1 MDIKKNNYTFAI
13 AFRNESMYLIT
24 SYHGEMV
31 EWSITTVLKTV
42 VPRGTGGS
50 NPSLSASK
58 GVNQQVMRFTPF
70 STPKNI
76 AFRIFFETN
85 LSEKVCKAHIC
96 IS

>member
-13 AFRNESMYLIT
+13 AFRNESWYSII

-50 NPSLSASK
+50 NPSLSANK

-70 STPKNI
+70 STP
-76 AFRIFFETN
+76 EN
-85 LSEKVCKAHIC
+85 LTCQNEASNLW
-96 IS
+96 